1 MVSGSTIGIFC
12 EGRAAICLAGTLGTG
27 RDYTRIEG
35 LLANEI
41 QGTKGV
47 EGWVNLRKS
56 QPEVEGPRSEMVA
69 GR

>member
-1 MVSGSTIGIFC
+1 MSGSTIGLFC
-12 EGRAAICLAGTLGTG
+12 EGRSDTCLAGTLG

-35 LLANEI
+35 LLANES
-41 QGTKGV
+41 QGTKGL
-47 EGWVNLRKS
+47 EGRANLRKS

>member
-1 MVSGSTIGIFC
+1 MRAGLISVLQEHWGQ
-12 EGRAAICLAGTLGTG
+12 EG
-27 RDYTRIEG
+27 IEG

-47 EGWVNLRKS
+47 EGQVNLRKS